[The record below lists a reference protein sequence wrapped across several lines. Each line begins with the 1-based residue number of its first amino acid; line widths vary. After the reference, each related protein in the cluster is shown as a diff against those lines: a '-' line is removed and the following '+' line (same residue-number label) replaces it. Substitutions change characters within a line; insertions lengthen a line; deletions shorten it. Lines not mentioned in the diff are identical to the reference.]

1 MRRVGTLTP
10 LNLTA
15 LAIGLAFLYGPIL
28 LVVLFSF
35 NASRLVT
42 VWAGFS
48 LDAYRALPANAALLS
63 ALWTSL
69 VVALAS
75 AAIATILGT
84 LAALALVRAGRFL
97 GRGLFTTLVY
107 VPLVL
112 PEVVTGLALL
122 LLFVGLDLERGWATV
137 AIAHIT
143 LTMSFV
149 TLVVQARL
157 VGFDWTLED
166 AARDL
171 GASPLCA
178 FLTVTV
184 PVIAPAI
191 VAGFL
196 LAFTLSL
203 DDLVLASFASGPGS
217 TTLPM
222 YVFGQARRGVTPEI
236 NAVSTLL
243 IAAVAIMLAAATLF
257 AKARA
262 GRV

>member
-1 MRRVGTLTP
+1 MRRIGALTP
-10 LNLTA
+10 LNLAA
-15 LAIGLAFLYGPIL
+15 LALGLAFLYGPIL
-28 LVVLFSF
+28 LVVIFSF

-48 LDAYRALPANAALLS
+48 LDAYRALPANGALLS
-63 ALWTSL
+63 ALGTSL
-69 VVALAS
+69 KVAFAS
-75 AAIATILGT
+75 AVVSTVLGT

-97 GRGLFTTLVY
+97 GRGVFTTLVY

-122 LLFVGLDLERGWATV
+122 LLFVALDLERGATTV
-137 AIAHIT
+137 AIAHVT

-157 VGFDWTLED
+157 AGFDWTLED

-171 GASPLCA
+171 GASPLRA
-178 FLTVTV
+178 FLTVTLPIV
-184 PVIAPAI
+184 APA
-191 VAGFL
+191 VLAGFL

-203 DDLVLASFASGPGS
+203 DDLVLASFTSGPGS

-222 YVFGQARRGVTPEI
+222 YVFGQARRGVTPEV
-236 NAVSTLL
+236 NAISTLL
-243 IAAVAIMLAAATLF
+243 IAAVAVLLTVSTLA
-257 AKARA
+257 AKARR
-262 GRV
+262 GRG

>member
-1 MRRVGTLTP
+1 MRRIGAMTP
-10 LNLTA
+10 LDVTSLA
-15 LAIGLAFLYGPIL
+15 LGLAFLYGPIL
-28 LVVLFSF
+28 LVVVFSF
-35 NASRLVT
+35 NASRLVS

-48 LDAYRALPANAALLS
+48 LDAYEALPRNATLLS

-69 VVALAS
+69 RIALGS
-75 AAIATILGT
+75 ALVATILGT

-112 PEVVTGLALL
+112 PEVVTGVALL
-122 LLFVGLDLERGWATV
+122 LLFVALDLERGATTV
-137 AIAHIT
+137 AIAHVT

-157 VGFDWTLED
+157 VSFDWTLED

-171 GASPLCA
+171 GASPLRA
-178 FLTVTV
+178 FLTVTLPIV
-184 PVIAPAI
+184 APA
-191 VAGFL
+191 VAAGFL

-203 DDLVLASFASGPGS
+203 DDVVLASFASGSGA
-217 TTLPM
+217 TTLPI

-243 IAAVAIMLAAATLF
+243 IAAVAIVLTAATLF

-262 GRV
+262 ARR

>member
-1 MRRVGTLTP
+1 MRRLGALTP
-10 LNLTA
+10 FNLAA
-15 LAIGLAFLYGPIL
+15 LALGLAFLYGPIL
-28 LVVLFSF
+28 LVVIFSF

-63 ALWTSL
+63 ALGTSL
-69 VVALAS
+69 KVAFVSAS
-75 AAIATILGT
+75 VSTLLGT

-122 LLFVGLDLERGWATV
+122 LLFVALDLERGATSV
-137 AIAHIT
+137 AIAHVT

-171 GASPLCA
+171 GASPLRA
-178 FLTVTV
+178 FLTVTLPIV
-184 PVIAPAI
+184 APA
-191 VAGFL
+191 VLAGFL

-203 DDLVLASFASGPGS
+203 DDLVLASFTSGPGS

-222 YVFGQARRGVTPEI
+222 YVFGQARRGVTPEV
-236 NAVSTLL
+236 NAISTLL
-243 IAAVAIMLAAATLF
+243 IAAVAILLTVSTLAA
-257 AKARA
+257 KMRA
-262 GRV
+262 GRG

>member
-1 MRRVGTLTP
+1 MRRVGASSP
-10 LNLTA
+10 VGATA
-15 LAIGLAFLYGPIL
+15 LALGLAFLYGPIL

-35 NASRLVT
+35 NASKLAS
-42 VWAGFS
+42 VWGGFS
-48 LDAYRALPANAALLS
+48 LRPYATLTENASLLA

-69 VVALAS
+69 RVAFGS
-75 AAIATILGT
+75 ALVATLLGT
-84 LAALALVRAGRFL
+84 MAALALVRMGRFF
-97 GRGLFTTLVY
+97 GRTVFTTLVY

-122 LLFVGLDLERGWATV
+122 LLFVSLDLDRGMTSV
-137 AIAHIT
+137 GIAHVT

-157 VGFDWTLED
+157 VSVDWTLED

-171 GASPLCA
+171 GAPPLVA
-178 FLTVTV
+178 FLTVTL
-184 PVIAPAI
+184 PLIAPA
-191 VAGFL
+191 VAAGFL

-203 DDLVLASFASGPGS
+203 DDLILSSFTSGPGA

-222 YVFGQARRGVTPEI
+222 YVFSQARRGVTPEI

-243 IAAVAIMLAAATLF
+243 VATVAVLLTGATLL
-257 AKARA
+257 AKARTGKA
-262 GRV
+262 

>member
-1 MRRVGTLTP
+1 MRRIGAMTP
-10 LNLTA
+10 LNGAA
-15 LAIGLAFLYGPIL
+15 LALGLAFLYGPIL

-48 LDAYRALPANAALLS
+48 LQAYQGLPANAALLS

-69 VVALAS
+69 KVALSS
-75 AAIATILGT
+75 AAVSTVLGT

-97 GRGLFTTLVY
+97 GRGVFTTLVY

-122 LLFVGLDLERGWATV
+122 LFFVALDLERGATTV
-137 AIAHIT
+137 AIAHVT

-171 GASPLCA
+171 GASPLRA
-178 FLTVTV
+178 FLTVTL
-184 PVIAPAI
+184 PIAAPAV

-203 DDLVLASFASGPGS
+203 DDLVLASFTSGPGS

-236 NAVSTLL
+236 NAISSLLVLAVAVLLTASTLYAKTR
-243 IAAVAIMLAAATLF
+243 AA
-257 AKARA
+257 RS
-262 GRV
+262 

>member
-1 MRRVGTLTP
+1 MRRIGAMSPGNVI
-10 LNLTA
+10 A
-15 LAIGLAFLYGPIL
+15 LALGLAFLYGPIL
-28 LVVLFSF
+28 LVVVFSF
-35 NASRLVT
+35 NASRLAT

-48 LDAYRALPANAALLS
+48 LDAYRALPGNAALLA
-63 ALWTSL
+63 ALGNSL
-69 VVALAS
+69 KVALAS
-75 AAIATILGT
+75 AIMATLLGT

-122 LLFVGLDLERGWATV
+122 LLFVALDLERGATTI
-137 AIAHIT
+137 AIAHVT

-171 GASPLCA
+171 GASPLRA
-178 FLTVTV
+178 FLTVTLPIV
-184 PVIAPAI
+184 APA
-191 VAGFL
+191 VLAGFL

-203 DDLVLASFASGPGS
+203 DDLVLATFTSGPGS
-217 TTLPM
+217 TTLPI
-222 YVFGQARRGVTPEI
+222 YVFGQARRGVTPDI
-236 NAVSTLL
+236 NAISALMIAVVAVFLTISTL
-243 IAAVAIMLAAATLF
+243 V

-262 GRV
+262 

>member
-1 MRRVGTLTP
+1 MRRIGALTP
-10 LNLTA
+10 LNLAA
-15 LAIGLAFLYGPIL
+15 LALGLAFLYGPIL
-28 LVVLFSF
+28 LVVIFSF

-63 ALWTSL
+63 ALGTSL
-69 VVALAS
+69 KVAFVSAS
-75 AAIATILGT
+75 VSTLLGT

-122 LLFVGLDLERGWATV
+122 LLFVALDLERGATSV
-137 AIAHIT
+137 AIAHVT

-171 GASPLCA
+171 GASPLRA
-178 FLTVTV
+178 FLTVTLPIV
-184 PVIAPAI
+184 APA
-191 VAGFL
+191 VLAGFL

-203 DDLVLASFASGPGS
+203 DDLVLASFTSGPGS

-222 YVFGQARRGVTPEI
+222 YVFGQARRGVTPEV
-236 NAVSTLL
+236 NAISTLL
-243 IAAVAIMLAAATLF
+243 IAAVAILLTVSTLAAKL
-257 AKARA
+257 RA
-262 GRV
+262 GRG